1 MGMDIRLVRI
11 DDRLLHGQVATVWTK
26 ATKINR
32 ILIVSDK
39 VAEDILRK
47 NLLIQAA
54 PPEVLVNILPIQKMI
69 DIYLDERFDHFK
81 AMLLFTN
88 PTDVVRI
95 IKGGIKITEIN
106 VGGMSFQ
113 IGKQMI
119 TNAIAVDQTDIAA
132 FNYLHN
138 QGIQLEIRKVVTDSR
153 LDMMNLLKKENLV
166 KDLQIN

>member
-1 MGMDIRLVRI
+1 MDIRLVRI

-39 VAEDILRK
+39 VAEDTLRK

-81 AMLLFTN
+81 AMLLFNN

>member
-39 VAEDILRK
+39 VAEDTLRK

>member
-1 MGMDIRLVRI
+1 MDIRLVRI

>member
-1 MGMDIRLVRI
+1 MDIRLVRI

-39 VAEDILRK
+39 VAEDTLRK